1 MLELSY
7 KEAEQSDY
15 DDFFNIKADKA
26 NIEWGGFETAPD
38 YDTFKQWYSK
48 QLESKKRTIYL
59 VYHQSKCVAFFYLDK
74 LGNQIY
80 EASSSG
86 VLGEYC
92 GRGIG
97 TYTLRKRI
105 YISKKSGGKYIIS
118 WIADDN
124 IASYRR
130 FEKLGF
136 EKTNDSDVRDLPL
149 LGGSHTFHKWILRL

>member
-59 VYHQSKCVAFFYLDK
+59 GLYNES
-74 LGNQIY
+74 
-80 EASSSG
+80 
-86 VLGEYC
+86 C
-92 GRGIG
+92 G
-97 TYTLRKRI
+97 
-105 YISKKSGGKYIIS
+105 
-118 WIADDN
+118 
-124 IASYRR
+124 
-130 FEKLGF
+130 
-136 EKTNDSDVRDLPL
+136 
-149 LGGSHTFHKWILRL
+149 